1 MNRSSLGR
9 LSVALLVS
17 ALVHALLPWLVPVTA
32 RRSASAPPGRLAV
45 AIAPLPSAVPGAPS
59 PVVSTPAAPEPGG
72 DAPAGASPVPA
83 SRPPTPQPL
92 AEVGEAPPAELPD
105 STPSPELA
113 PAAAPERE
121 PAGPAL
127 ELPLPVDPEYLPA
140 RLLDV
145 LPRPA
150 AEVSPI
156 YPEQA
161 AGQDLSGVVTLLLY
175 IDELGIVTDITV
187 LSAEPPGY
195 FEEAAM
201 ASFRNALFQP
211 GQRDG
216 RAVKSRL
223 AVEVSFDASTGSHRP
238 R

>member
-1 MNRSSLGR
+1 LNSSSLGR
-9 LSVALLVS
+9 LSVAVLIS
-17 ALVHALLPWLVPVTA
+17 ALVHAVLPWVVPVTA
-32 RRSASAPPGRLAV
+32 RRTAGAPPGPLSV
-45 AIAPLPSAVPGAPS
+45 AIAPLPAAAPGAPV

-72 DAPAGASPVPA
+72 VAPAGAAAAPA
-83 SRPPTPQPL
+83 TRPPTPQPL

-105 STPSPELA
+105 STPATELA

-121 PAGPAL
+121 PARPAL

-140 RLLDV
+140 RLLDM
-145 LPRPA
+145 LPRPV
-150 AEVSPI
+150 AEVSPR

-161 AGQDLSGVVTLLLY
+161 ATQDLSGVVTLLLY
-175 IDELGIVTDITV
+175 IDELGIVTDVTV

-195 FEEAAM
+195 FEEAAVE
-201 ASFRNALFQP
+201 SFRNALFQP

-223 AVEVSFDASTGSHRP
+223 AVEVSFDARTDSHRA

>member
-1 MNRSSLGR
+1 MNRSALGR
-9 LSVALLVS
+9 LSVAVLIS
-17 ALVHALLPWLVPVTA
+17 ALVHALLPWVVPVTA
-32 RRSASAPPGRLAV
+32 RRTTGAPPGRLSV
-45 AIAPLPSAVPGAPS
+45 AIAPLPADLPGVPA

-72 DAPAGASPVPA
+72 VAPAGAAPAAA

-145 LPRPA
+145 LPRPV
-150 AEVSPI
+150 AEVAPR

-161 AGQDLSGVVTLLLY
+161 ASQDLSGVVTLLLY
-175 IDELGIVTDITV
+175 IDELGIVTDVTV
-187 LSAEPPGY
+187 LGAEPPGY
-195 FEEAAM
+195 FEDAAM
-201 ASFRNALFQP
+201 ESFRNALFQP

-223 AVEVSFDASTGSHRP
+223 AVEVSFDARTDSR
-238 R
+238 RAR

>member
-1 MNRSSLGR
+1 MIGSALGR
-9 LSVALLVS
+9 LFGALLVS
-17 ALVHALLPWLVPVTA
+17 ALVHALLPWIVPVAA
-32 RRSASAPPGRLAV
+32 RRPPGAPPGRLSV
-45 AIAPLPSAVPGAPS
+45 AIAPLPSTMPGAPA
-59 PVVSTPAAPEPGG
+59 PVVSTPAGPEPGG
-72 DAPAGASPVPA
+72 NAPAGAAPTAA

-92 AEVGEAPPAELPD
+92 AEVGEAPPSELPE
-105 STPSPELA
+105 SQTSPELA
-113 PAAAPERE
+113 PAAAPDRE
-121 PAGPAL
+121 PAGAAL
-127 ELPLPVDPEYLPA
+127 ELPLPVDPEYLSA

-145 LPRPA
+145 LPRPL
-150 AEVSPI
+150 AEVAPL

-195 FEEAAM
+195 FEESAM
-201 ASFRNALFQP
+201 ASFRDALFQP

-223 AVEVSFDASTGSHRP
+223 AVEVNFDASTGSHRP